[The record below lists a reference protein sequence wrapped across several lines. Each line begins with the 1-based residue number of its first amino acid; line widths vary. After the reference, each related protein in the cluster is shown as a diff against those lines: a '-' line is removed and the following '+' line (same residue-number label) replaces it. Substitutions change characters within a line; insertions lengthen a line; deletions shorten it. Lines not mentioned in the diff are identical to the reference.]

1 MSYKLTTA
9 QPADVDSLTEMY
21 RLCYPLI
28 DLSPEER
35 YNYFVRN
42 PRCDLEDV
50 FVVKDG
56 KEPIASMIAYRF
68 DQFQEEVEI
77 PVIGIANVMVAPNH
91 RRRGVANFMMQRS
104 LEIFE
109 EEGIAAA
116 ILYPFEHRFY
126 RYFGWGYAGEIRQ
139 YQIRCRQLAEYL
151 EEEEDDDLE
160 TVLFQEQ
167 QMPQLMEFYD
177 AVASRSNGMLKR
189 NEEYWRG
196 KLVEPPRQAV
206 LAYFNGEIIGYLI
219 YSLEKIHSDNL
230 FVQEIVVH
238 EWMAPTL
245 DARDAL
251 LGFLAKQ
258 SDQVESIRLSLQPDE
273 PFHLWVDD
281 PRNKNHRF
289 LNRLYAHTATVGLG
303 WMYRL
308 VSLKEAFES
317 GRRFNNV
324 KGDLRVEVEDD
335 QLGDREIGVTF
346 SGNGAKVDK
355 ATSKPERIVRGTV
368 DIVSQ
373 LFCGYTTAEEAYEQ
387 DLLEFEGKD
396 TIEFCQQAFWL
407 PAPRCYDLF

>member
-77 PVIGIANVMVAPNH
+77 PVIGIANVMVAPT
-91 RRRGVANFMMQRS
+91 
-104 LEIFE
+104 
-109 EEGIAAA
+109 